1 MRCRPWTS
9 AELTRA
15 VMLLDDGLSKVDAAA
30 VLGRSSGS
38 LRKALSRNRAE
49 AWARLRQKQRHR
61 GV

>member
-1 MRCRPWTS
+1 
-9 AELTRA
+9 
-15 VMLLDDGLSKVDAAA
+15 MLLDDGLSKVDAAA